1 MKNYEAAARALAVDL
16 DGTEQFWDEWKSLSF
31 RVLRAVGVDPHAEV
45 APRRFQVGD
54 RVRATF
60 VPLSSP
66 TQKFIREFNVEV
78 AGDEGFEAADPNMT
92 YRYEWLDDGEWTY
105 ELIEEAQ

>member
-16 DGTEQFWDEWKSLSF
+16 DGTEEFWGEWERLSF
-31 RVLRAVGVDPHAEV
+31 RALKAVGVDPQAEV

-54 RVRATF
+54 RVRATY
-60 VPLSSP
+60 VDLDYPND
-66 TQKFIREFNVEV
+66 KVINEFDVV
-78 AGDEGFEAADPNMT
+78 AVTEDTFSGGLPGHT
-92 YRYEWLDDGEWTY
+92 YFHEPSDTWTY